1 LSIVC
6 FDFAYALIS
15 ASHPERVFRVPPDD
29 SAATPSAPSRKPT
42 GPLKAPTGSLKLP
55 TSEEQ
60 RQATLRPARRD
71 FTVRLAELVI
81 LLTAIVGAVALGL
94 GISAYFAAHRY
105 VEVYLVAYATF
116 RFADLLVR
124 DEAALGIDSVR
135 FGRRVMNELPLLA
148 LFFSAPFERSWSEGS
163 APRWLAALGVLIELA
178 GLWIVLGARIQLGF
192 FSPPHAA
199 GARPALVRDGL
210 YRYVRHP
217 VYLGEFL
224 VVLAWPF
231 EYAAPFTLLL
241 ALIVGILILR
251 VRIRDEEGD
260 MLAMFGDE
268 YAAYRRQTYSLLPNV
283 W

>member
-1 LSIVC
+1 ML
-6 FDFAYALIS
+6 
-15 ASHPERVFRVPPDD
+15 PDD
-29 SAATPSAPSRKPT
+29 STATTGAPSRKPT

-55 TSEEQ
+55 TLEEQ
-60 RQATLRPARRD
+60 RRATLRPARRD

-81 LLTAIVGAVALGL
+81 LLAAIVGAVALGL

-124 DEAALGIDSVR
+124 DEAALGIDSAR

-148 LFFSAPFERSWSEGS
+148 LFFSAPFERSWYDGS
-163 APRWLAALGVLIELA
+163 APRWLAALGLLIELA

-192 FSPPHAA
+192 FSSPPAE
-199 GARPALVRDGL
+199 GARAPLVRDGL

-217 VYLGEFL
+217 IYLGEFL

-231 EYAAPFTLLL
+231 EYAAPVTLLS
-241 ALIVGILILR
+241 ALLVGILILR
-251 VRIRDEEGD
+251 VRIRDEEAD

-268 YAAYRRQTYSLLPNV
+268 YAAYRRETDSLLPNV